1 MSDIFEASMI
11 VSTFL
16 TIYMVVQNYW
26 YNDIL
31 DKLLE
36 ATFFGIL
43 SWIFF
48 TIIISFLVF
57 ITTIIYNNYITKS
70 IVLIWISL
78 WIGRC
83 IFRQIN
89 EPYKSSDETIIFF
102 SLLPAAVIIYVIST
116 MI

>member
-1 MSDIFEASMI
+1 MSDILEASII
-11 VSTFL
+11 VSALL
-16 TIYMVVQNYW
+16 TTYIVIQNYW

-31 DKLLE
+31 DKLVE

-48 TIIISFLVF
+48 TILISFLVF
-57 ITTIIYNNYITKS
+57 ITTIIYNNYITRS
-70 IVLIWISL
+70 IILIWFGL

-83 IFRQIN
+83 IFCEVNQ
-89 EPYKSSDETIIFF
+89 PFKSSDETIIFF
-102 SLLPAAVIIYVIST
+102 SLLPAAVIIYIIST

>member
-1 MSDIFEASMI
+1 MSDILEASMI

-16 TIYMVVQNYW
+16 TTYMVVQNYW

-31 DKLLE
+31 DRLLE
-36 ATFFGIL
+36 VIFFGIL

-48 TIIISFLVF
+48 TIVISFLVF
-57 ITTIIYNNYITKS
+57 ITTIIYNNYIANT
-70 IVLIWISL
+70 IVLIWIGL

-83 IFRQIN
+83 IFREVN

-102 SLLPAAVIIYVIST
+102 SLLSTAMIIYVIST